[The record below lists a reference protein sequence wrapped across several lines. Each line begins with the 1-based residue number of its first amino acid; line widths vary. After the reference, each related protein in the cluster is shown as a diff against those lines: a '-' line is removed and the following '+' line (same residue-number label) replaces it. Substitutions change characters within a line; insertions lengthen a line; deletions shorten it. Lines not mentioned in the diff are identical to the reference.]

1 MHEQTKLEEAL
12 YFYSRMLSERESNE
26 FFTYNLSAFLS
37 AARSVLQYALKEAG
51 TKPEGKEW
59 YNSYM
64 TSKQVLSFFK
74 DKRDFNIHTEP
85 VKPIR
90 NLTIN
95 TPPLTVQVSIS
106 ASIELVKANG
116 DVEARYLPETPNPIG
131 HAIEAKGT
139 ITTRYHF
146 ADWLGNE
153 TVETLCKLY
162 IDEIQS
168 LIGDGISK
176 GLLAVQEIRATTI
189 KEENSLS
196 R

>member
-1 MHEQTKLEEAL
+1 MHEQAKLTEAL

-37 AARSVLQYALKEAG
+37 SARSALQYAFKEAEV
-51 TKPEGKEW
+51 KPKGKEW
-59 YNSYM
+59 YNNYM
-64 TSKQVLSFFK
+64 ISSQVLSFFR
-74 DKRDFNIHTEP
+74 DKRNFNIHTEP
-85 VKPIR
+85 IKPIR

-106 ASIELVKANG
+106 ASIELVNANG

-139 ITTRYHF
+139 ITTQYHF
-146 ADWLGNE
+146 ADWPGNE
-153 TVETLCKLY
+153 TVEELCKLY

-176 GLLAVQEIRATTI
+176 GLLQ
-189 KEENSLS
+189 
-196 R
+196 